1 VPFPLEEEMSELRD
15 RAGSTQELVRKTML
29 RAGGYW
35 RPLAAVAR
43 LLEELGELVE
53 LLAGQGASERE
64 VAHELAD
71 LWIITTA
78 LADQFLGEIAEPR
91 TKASNGMEVSRAVNG
106 AIVAAGE
113 IARVVNYYDGPKA
126 PRSTSELPSL
136 REAVPRFHEA
146 LSALAGTLGV
156 DLAKAVGEK
165 IEVIHGRDMERFERE
180 DSDPSTAASLTL
192 LRESPTL
199 TSDPVLDL
207 RLWGAPAWRGGS
219 VSEAATAMLPSLVS
233 FAKAADAE
241 GLEGYLIAG
250 PATKGM
256 ERPYWLDALLDTL
269 RPGLGGVKPGTRVL
283 ASAPDDPWTFVVLSR
298 DGG

>member
-1 VPFPLEEEMSELRD
+1 MGELRE
-15 RAGSTQELVRKTML
+15 RAGSTQELVRATML

-53 LLAGQGASERE
+53 LLAGRDASERE

-78 LADQFLGEIAEPR
+78 LADQFLGGIADPR
-91 TKASNGMEVSRAVNG
+91 TKPSKGLESPRAVA
-106 AIVAAGE
+106 AIVVAAGE
-113 IARVVNYYDGPKA
+113 IARVVNYYDGPKT
-126 PRSTSELPSL
+126 PGSRSEVPSL
-136 REAVPRFHEA
+136 KEAIPRFHDA
-146 LSALAGTLGV
+146 LSVLAGSLGV

-180 DSDPSTAASLTL
+180 DSDPSTAASLAL
-192 LRESPTL
+192 LRESPAIAG
-199 TSDPVLDL
+199 DPALDL

-219 VSEAATAMLPSLVS
+219 VSEAAASMLPSLVS
-233 FAKAADAE
+233 FAKAAGPE
-241 GLEGYLIAG
+241 ELQGYLIAG

-256 ERPYWLDALLDTL
+256 ARPYWLEALLDAL
-269 RPGLGGVKPGTRVL
+269 RMGLGGAQLSARVL
-283 ASAPDDPWTFVVLSR
+283 PSGPEDPLTLVLLSR
-298 DGG
+298 GG